1 MVVRSD
7 AVPPGPATL
16 ACVPVAV
23 IPTRSPARTAYA
35 NVFFTKTAQ
44 ATSSRTKVITSKGRK
59 AKVNS
64 IISEP
69 LRLFDL
75 DILVIVFQPAVMA
88 RTSPARR
95 AVTGS
100 RSELRLRIAAGE
112 R

>member
-7 AVPPGPATL
+7 AGPPTPPVR
-16 ACVPVAV
+16 ACVPVVV

-35 NVFFTKTAQ
+35 NVLFAKIAQ
-44 ATSSRTKVITSKGRK
+44 ATSSRTKVIASKGSR

-75 DILVIVFQPAVMA
+75 DILVIMCQPDVS
-88 RTSPARR
+88 TSDDGADF
-95 AVTGS
+95 TG
-100 RSELRLRIAAGE
+100 AAGG